1 MNMNKLVLLAVLF
14 LGNHLILADDAV
26 LNKFIDDDRLN
37 GAFVGVLIE
46 DIVADSAIYSH
57 NSDLKFSTASNL
69 KLFTSAAA
77 IELLGPDYRFITSFY
92 VNGDISDKGELK
104 GDLIIA
110 GGGDPLISGRFRGT
124 ITEVLE
130 FWADSLSAKG
140 INKIKGDLVTD
151 NTFFKSDALAPGW
164 SQDDLTYWYA
174 CPISA
179 LSFNDNCVDL
189 HVYPARKINEKCL
202 ITINPQ
208 TDYIKIINN
217 TTTCGAGLDNTF
229 DFYRYPGTNTVE
241 FFGGIAIDD
250 TDGVIDYVSVDK
262 PNLYC
267 AGVFKDVMAKNGIKV
282 KGRVLDIGSNDLPS
296 KYQYRNL
303 VRLFAWRSEPMSLV
317 ISVINKNSQNFFAEQ
332 TLKTIGAEICG
343 SGSFEA
349 STKIVRDWLE
359 SIGITTGDISY
370 NDGSGL
376 SYMNLAKPSAIVK
389 LLEYMYDSPNFEAYY
404 ESLAIPGVDRSVRHR
419 MAGQTLAEKMRTKT
433 GSIANTRTFAGYLTT
448 RSGRLLAFSLMV
460 NNHSVDDSE
469 IDDWMDNFCG
479 YIIDNY

>member
-1 MNMNKLVLLAVLF
+1 MNMKKLVLLVAFFLCHQPIFGEKAVISQFIEDDKLNGASVGV
-14 LGNHLILADDAV
+14 LVKDILADS
-26 LNKFIDDDRLN
+26 I
-37 GAFVGVLIE
+37 
-46 DIVADSAIYSH
+46 IYSH
-57 NSDLKFSTASNL
+57 NSELKFSTASNL

-77 IELLGPDYRFITSFY
+77 IGLLGPDYRFVTSFY
-92 VNGDISDKGELK
+92 INGEITNKGELK
-104 GDLIIA
+104 GDMIIA
-110 GGGDPLISGRFRGT
+110 GGGDPLISGRFRGS
-124 ITEVLE
+124 ITEVFK
-130 FWADSLSAKG
+130 FWADSLAAKG
-140 INKIKGDLVTD
+140 INKIKGNLVTD
-151 NTFFKSDALAPGW
+151 NTFFESDVLAPGW
-164 SQDDLTYWYA
+164 SHDDLTYWYA

-189 HVYPARKINEKCL
+189 HIYPSNKIGQSCSIN
-202 ITINPQ
+202 INPK

-217 TTTCGAGLDNTF
+217 TTTYAAGLDNTF
-229 DFYRYPGTNTVE
+229 DFYRFPGTNTVE
-241 FFGGIAIDD
+241 FFGGIAIND

-267 AGVFKDVMAKNGIKV
+267 AGIFKDIMTENGIKV
-282 KGRVLDIGSNDLPS
+282 KGQVVDIDLNDLPA
-296 KYQYRNL
+296 KYRYKSL
-303 VRLFAWRSEPMSLV
+303 IRLFDWQSEPMSLV

-359 SIGITTGDISY
+359 SIGITAEDVSY

-376 SYMNLAKPSAIVK
+376 SYMNLAKPSAIVN
-389 LLEYMYDSPNFEAYY
+389 LLVYMRNTPEFEIFY
-404 ESLAIPGVDRSVRHR
+404 ESMAIPGVDRSVRRR
-419 MAGQTLAEKMRTKT
+419 MAGQPLAEMMRTKT

-460 NNHSVDDSE
+460 NNHSVKDSE

-479 YIIDNY
+479 FMIDNY